1 MKILPEHIKALRAF
15 GYTESEA
22 RFLYIVATHSGY
34 FTQRHFC
41 QFSGTK
47 TGGVPTGFSAKLIA
61 RKHAS
66 QRNYQ
71 NNAHV
76 FHLTHKPIYRAIGR
90 ENIRN
95 RRSHSLEYVKIR
107 LAILDFILAHP
118 DHHYFEGESDKVQ
131 YFQERLQ
138 VRPQEM
144 PSRTYA
150 GSNHVPDTI
159 RYFVDKLPLFLDST
173 AVGQPLLTLS
183 YIDPGFGSLSGF
195 KTHLQAYSAFLSRL
209 PRFAFLFASP
219 HSHLFPKAK
228 HMFEEFVLTKP
239 GKLSAHVA
247 RYFRLRSSWEA
258 KRYEALSNED
268 LEFLN
273 HAKQCFAGEPFD
285 SAYAKWQAGTLWER
299 GFTDELE
306 RGARRSQEIHFRTF
320 ILPRDYS
327 LFGQN
332 SQFVREPC

>member
-1 MKILPEHIKALRAF
+1 MKILKQNLDALQTF
-15 GYTESEA
+15 GYTPQEA

-41 QFSGTK
+41 QFTSTK
-47 TGGVPTGFSAKLIA
+47 TGCLPTGFSTKLIA
-61 RKHAS
+61 RKHAN
-66 QRNYQ
+66 QRKYQ
-71 NNAHV
+71 NNAQV

-95 RRSHSLEYVKIR
+95 RRAHSPEYVKTR

-118 DHHYFEGESDKVQ
+118 DHQYFEGESDKVQ

-138 VRPQEM
+138 IRLQEM

-159 RYFVDKLPLFLDST
+159 RYFVDKFPLFLDST
-173 AVGQPLLTLS
+173 ASAQPLLTLS
-183 YIDPGFGSLSGF
+183 YIDPGFENLSGF

-219 HSHLFPKAK
+219 HSRLFPKAER
-228 HMFEEFVLTKP
+228 MFEELVHTKP
-239 GKLSAHVA
+239 TKLAAHVT

-258 KRYEALSNED
+258 KRYEALSNDD

-273 HAKQCFAGEPFD
+273 HAKQYFAGELFD
-285 SAYAKWQAGTLWER
+285 SAYAKWQAGKLSQR
-299 GFTDELE
+299 DFADELE
-306 RGARRSQEIHFRTF
+306 RGAGRKQEIHFKTF
-320 ILPRDYS
+320 VLPRDYS

-332 SQFVREPC
+332 SQFAREPS